1 MSVATDTN
9 VLSLIVSRSLLIFQA
24 SKSIGVTIPFPSI
37 ALHATM
43 RWKPDTQA
51 VEALYMN
58 LSLNDAEEV
67 NDEDD
72 FKMLELTI
80 LPPKFDGT
88 AETGCIKEIYE
99 AMNKC
104 ADLHPD
110 PNDSDVDEE
119 LDETAPGASG
129 WITAENMDQFTD
141 ADGNFAIPVYGEEL
155 GPGAGTVRA
164 REEDG
169 DEEENVNG
177 VDGDNHE
184 TKYHRTD

>member
-1 MSVATDTN
+1 MA
-9 VLSLIVSRSLLIFQA
+9 SRSLLIFQ
-24 SKSIGVTIPFPSI
+24 SSSNKGVTIPFPSI

-43 RWKPDTQA
+43 KWKPDAQA

-58 LSLNDAEEV
+58 LSLNDAEDV

-72 FKMLELTI
+72 FQMLELTI
-80 LPPKFDGT
+80 LPPKYEE
-88 AETGCIKEIYE
+88 APEVECIKEIYE

-110 PNDSDVDEE
+110 PNGSDMDDEP
-119 LDETAPGASG
+119 DETAPGATG
-129 WITAENMDQFTD
+129 WITAENMDQFVD
-141 ADGNFAIPVYGEEL
+141 ADGNFTVPVYGEEL
-155 GPGAGTVRA
+155 GPGAGTVRP

-169 DEEENVNG
+169 NEEEADVNG
-177 VDGDNHE
+177 VNGDGHE